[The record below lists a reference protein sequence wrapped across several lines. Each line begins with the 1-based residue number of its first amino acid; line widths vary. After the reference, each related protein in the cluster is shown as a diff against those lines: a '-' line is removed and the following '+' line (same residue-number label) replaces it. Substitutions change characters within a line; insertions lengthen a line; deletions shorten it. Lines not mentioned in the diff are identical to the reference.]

1 MCAPAVRGGS
11 QEPRVRIEPPRSW
24 TEGDDAA
31 DLLAEYGFALDP
43 WQRSVLDC
51 WLGRD
56 ASGRFTVTTAGLS
69 VPRQNGKNGCI
80 EALEFY
86 MLVMVPGTHILHTAH
101 QVKTAKKAFR
111 RLCSMLEDRR
121 HPEIAA
127 LVANVRRTN
136 GEEQIEMVDGST
148 IEYSA
153 RTRGSARGFDGITL
167 VVYDEAQEL
176 QEEHVEALMATM
188 AASKTDR
195 QLVYLGTPPGPGC
208 VGTVFANVRKAS
220 IKSPGPRTAWHEW
233 GVEEIGDVWDRDR
246 WYASNPALG
255 IRLTEEFTEEECRTM
270 TPDGFA
276 RERLGWWAPDAA
288 DADRCVDAAKWDEA
302 LTKDPPTAGV
312 ACFAVKYSP
321 DGRRGAVAACLKADE
336 GPYHVELVARTDRAD
351 ARWAY
356 DVIRDALPTAGM
368 VAVDG
373 RAHAEDLK
381 TMLRDARVPRR
392 VTAYPGP
399 GEVAD
404 ACSMLSSAVD
414 TGRVT
419 HYGQRSLTESVTG
432 CIRRRI
438 GREGWGFDGR
448 GQYDETYAEAAALAY
463 WAARKC
469 TRDPRR
475 KAKIG

>member
-1 MCAPAVRGGS
+1 MPTGSQVPSFRVAPPYRSSDGPGAVRIARAAGVEPMPW
-11 QEPRVRIEPPRSW
+11 QEAIADDWMAR
-24 TEGDDAA
+24 GDDGMWAA
-31 DLLAEYGFALDP
+31 STCG
-43 WQRSVLDC
+43 C
-51 WLGRD
+51 
-56 ASGRFTVTTAGLS
+56 S
-69 VPRQNGKNGCI
+69 VPRQNGKTLAVQMRAQHGML
-80 EALEFY
+80 ALGEWVVY
-86 MLVMVPGTHILHTAH
+86 TAH
-101 QVKTAKKAFR
+101 LQKTSTEAFLEMKSFFEHPAVARRVKCIKGALGR
-111 RLCSMLEDRR
+111 E
-121 HPEIAA
+121 EIV
-127 LVANVRRTN
+127 LKN
-136 GEEQIEMVDGST
+136 GGRIQFV
-148 IEYSA
+148 A
-153 RTRGSARGFDGITL
+153 RTRNGGRGLHGDLLIF
-167 VVYDEAQEL
+167 DEAQEL
-176 QEEHVEALMATM
+176 T
-188 AASKTDR
+188 AAQQAAFLPAISASTNP
-195 QLVYLGTPPGPGC
+195 QTVYTGTPPDENC
-208 VGTVFANVRKAS
+208 VGTVFKKIRRDALAGKTS
-220 IKSPGPRTAWHEW
+220 RTAWAEW
-233 GVEEIGDVWDRDR
+233 SAPEVGDPRDKTRWPLYNPSMGRLILETTVEGEAEQMD
-246 WYASNPALG
+246 
-255 IRLTEEFTEEECRTM
+255 
-270 TPDGFA
+270 PDTFA

-392 VTAYPGP
+392 VTAYPVS

-432 CIRRRI
+432 CIKRRI